1 MDSVPLTNF
10 VAELH
15 QFLDCFLVGMVLLPV
30 LEADGVEDEVTVNM
44 FAVDMSCHYNFIFVE
59 GFLRELH
66 RYLVSELG
74 VNLIP
79 TRETLHQMI
88 VQSTVRFMVQVL
100 GCGHFVECSF
110 WRAVDS
116 GHEPLVL

>member
-44 FAVDMSCHYNFIFVE
+44 LPIDMSCHNNFIFVE
-59 GFLRELH
+59 RFLCKL
-66 RYLVSELG
+66 YCNFMSELRFDF
-74 VNLIP
+74 ISA
-79 TRETLHQMI
+79 RKALHQMI
-88 VQSTVRFMVQVL
+88 VQPTV
-100 GCGHFVECSF
+100 G
-110 WRAVDS
+110 
-116 GHEPLVL
+116 LVI